1 MSKHLTKLCYDGII
15 DRYPLNIGKKRHYYL
30 PIDSEI
36 ALLLDDKKF
45 NGKDEQGSELR
56 KNIRLVLLRLTTISY
71 TRFLD
76 PKRSHGPGTI
86 YFPQDKN
93 GKIVIPLGYEKIS
106 PDPVPDIKDH
116 LPVGLIS
123 EDYGVLPR
131 DLRRP
136 HIKIGERV
144 KLFSQ
149 IPLPSEVVNRC
160 ISILTT
166 KTKPPLV
173 AKTANGYRII
183 TDNYPTLKEYVNDWL
198 ILLLQV
204 ISRLEYTWQNLR
216 KERREEIKW
225 YDRIFG
231 ESPEHRY
238 YYQQETIEKHHDL
251 DEARINKK
259 YTINLTEL

>member
-1 MSKHLTKLCYDGII
+1 M
-15 DRYPLNIGKKRHYYL
+15 DRDPLNIGKKRHYYL

-45 NGKDEQGSELR
+45 NRKDEQGSQLR

-106 PDPVPDIKDH
+106 PDPVPDIIDH
-116 LPVGLIS
+116 LPVELIS
-123 EDYGVLPR
+123 EDYGVSAR
-131 DLRRP
+131 DLRQP
-136 HIKIGERV
+136 HIKIGERG

-149 IPLPSEVVNRC
+149 NSLSTEEFNKC

-173 AKTANGYRII
+173 ARTKNGYRII
-183 TDNYPTLKEYVNDWL
+183 TDNYPMLKDYVQDWL

-216 KERREEIKW
+216 EEEREEIKW
-225 YDRIFG
+225 YDRNFWGISQNIG
-231 ESPEHRY
+231 VVVSKG
-238 YYQQETIEKHHDL
+238 Q
-251 DEARINKK
+251 
-259 YTINLTEL
+259 